1 MMADRPL
8 WQPTADFW
16 RDRPVAVTGATGF
29 VGSHLTSQLVDL
41 GADVVILRRDD
52 VPANPIS
59 DRWLSKVAAVRG
71 SLEDGVLIERL
82 LGEYQVA
89 TVFHLAAQSQVGVA
103 NLSPV
108 STFES
113 NIRGTWTLL
122 DAVRRAATVGQ
133 VVVASSDK
141 AYGAQPVLPYTED
154 MPLQGVH
161 PYDVSKACADMIAL
175 SYARCFDVPLTI
187 TRCGNF
193 FGPGDVNWARLV
205 PGTIRSFLRGER
217 PVLRSDGSMVR
228 DYLDVRDGARAY
240 LQLAE
245 AQAKDSGLGGQAF
258 NFSLQQPV
266 SVLEMVQLLRDACGS
281 DLQPDIQAS
290 ATHEISSQ
298 SLSAD
303 KAATTLGWKPARG
316 LVESLEDTADWYKVY
331 LCDGRVD

>member
-1 MMADRPL
+1 MAESAP
-8 WQPTADFW
+8 WQPALDFW

-29 VGSHLTSQLVDL
+29 VGSHVTSQLVQL

-59 DRWLSKVAAVRG
+59 NQWAHKAAAVRG
-71 SLEDGVLIERL
+71 SLEDAALIERL

-103 NLSPV
+103 NRSPV
-108 STFES
+108 ATFES

-122 DAVRRAATVGQ
+122 DAVRRSTTVEQ

-141 AYGAQPVLPYTED
+141 AYGSQPVLPYTED

-175 SYARCFDVPLTI
+175 SYARCFDVPVTI

-205 PGTIRSFLRGER
+205 PGTVRSFLRGER
-217 PVLRSDGSMVR
+217 PVLRSDGSMIR

-245 AQAKDSGLGGQAF
+245 AQAKNSAVTGHAF
-258 NFSLQQPV
+258 NLSLEQPL
-266 SVLEMVQLLRDACGS
+266 SVLDMVRLLGTACGS
-281 DLQPDIQAS
+281 ELEPDIQAS

-298 SLSAD
+298 SLSAQ
-303 KAATTLGWKPARG
+303 KAVTMLGWRPARS
-316 LVESLEDTADWYKVY
+316 LVAAIEDTVEWYRRY
-331 LCDGRVD
+331 LCEARLD